1 MHCKDISVR
10 SVGCEL
16 RPEGIAELMRG
27 WKAYVRAEYLLLE
40 HGGEYAVLRLRKAD
54 ADSLFRDVT
63 GYEIVSLP
71 EDTVFVERPDMDVLN
86 LPAMARLQAEFPGK
100 AVVVRGLFSHVSFIK
115 GLHPLRLRVVDT
127 VPPRP
132 SKLGYLVRSALAS
145 GYVELP
151 VIAEERCIDM
161 VEASKDAGTETVM
174 FPCSGSGISADR
186 PTCFLDEVPE
196 LKGSVTL
203 LGCRLSKRIFGELY
217 GREVPFINVCP
228 KDNVPSDGVR
238 TIVKCCRVRTGHER
252 EGDVAAVP
260 WGATVP
266 EVVDAIN
273 DLFSDYVPSEDA
285 DIPMEKGW
293 RIRGAPRRV
302 RKSNSTG
309 RALMAGAAGHV
320 RRRSRDA
327 SEVPPPLGERR
338 VSLFRFARFAK
349 QLAQRVPRVGVLGV
363 LLEMRPQ
370 MRYRPL
376 HIPLGSHPAALVTA
390 AGLLVEHAQH
400 FPPRAAEEG
409 LQ

>member
-238 TIVKCCRVRTGHER
+238 TIVKCL
-252 EGDVAAVP
+252 P
-260 WGATVP
+260 K
-266 EVVDAIN
+266 I
-273 DLFSDYVPSEDA
+273 
-285 DIPMEKGW
+285 
-293 RIRGAPRRV
+293 
-302 RKSNSTG
+302 G
-309 RALMAGAAGHV
+309 RASC
-320 RRRSRDA
+320 R
-327 SEVPPPLGERR
+327 ER
-338 VSLFRFARFAK
+338 V
-349 QLAQRVPRVGVLGV
+349 
-363 LLEMRPQ
+363 
-370 MRYRPL
+370 
-376 HIPLGSHPAALVTA
+376 
-390 AGLLVEHAQH
+390 
-400 FPPRAAEEG
+400 
-409 LQ
+409 